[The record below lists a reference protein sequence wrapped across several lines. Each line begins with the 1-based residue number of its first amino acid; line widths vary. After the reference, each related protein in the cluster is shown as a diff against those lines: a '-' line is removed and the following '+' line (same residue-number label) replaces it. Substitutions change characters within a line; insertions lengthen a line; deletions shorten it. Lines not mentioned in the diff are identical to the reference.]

1 MIYKVLINICIT
13 VSSFWIITRSVCIW
27 PWQDWEANYPNPF
40 FFIICYLKSINFVIL
55 LQKIS
60 FLFDVFTITIVAW
73 SSQSFPLLC
82 GPHPRHYDSGSVH
95 SPSSQS
101 AEASGGEEEP
111 YSSASSDMSTP
122 DWLEQVNGN
131 SPLGC
136 GEAGRQTVKDIK
148 RFLPDALCGSV
159 ATATVFS
166 WSEEKGISSFL
177 LDSSLKKKIYI
188 SN

>member
-1 MIYKVLINICIT
+1 M
-13 VSSFWIITRSVCIW
+13 
-27 PWQDWEANYPNPF
+27 
-40 FFIICYLKSINFVIL
+40 IL

-60 FLFDVFTITIVAW
+60 FLFDVFTITIVTW

-148 RFLPDALCGSV
+148 RFLPDALCGLLQQQQYSPD
-159 ATATVFS
+159 T
-166 WSEEKGISSFL
+166 EEKGISSFL
-177 LDSSLKKKIYI
+177 LDSS
-188 SN
+188 